1 MIKIEIHTTLRVV
14 EKPTTIMSS
23 VRTYLALSGIISLHY
38 AIFQQHVDNKYC
50 LFYITAWG
58 REIIINQ
65 NTCSSRPWYHDLLP
79 PNKYLVS
86 FIVDNEVH
94 YNSIPVVSI
103 KLTGANPNTDTS
115 YMLPANSGFLYL
127 TLKLQ

>member
-1 MIKIEIHTTLRVV
+1 M
-14 EKPTTIMSS
+14 
-23 VRTYLALSGIISLHY
+23 
-38 AIFQQHVDNKYC
+38 
-50 LFYITAWG
+50 
-58 REIIINQ
+58 EIIINQ
-65 NTCSSRPWYHDLLP
+65 NTCSSRPWYHDLLL

-103 KLTGANPNTDTS
+103 KLTGATPNTDTS
-115 YMLPANSGFLYL
+115 YMLPANSGFLYF